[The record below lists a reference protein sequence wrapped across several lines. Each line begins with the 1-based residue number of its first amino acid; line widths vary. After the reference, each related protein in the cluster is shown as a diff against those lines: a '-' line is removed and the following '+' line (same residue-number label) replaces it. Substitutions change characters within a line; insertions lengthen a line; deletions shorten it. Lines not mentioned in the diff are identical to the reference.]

1 MHISCTNLT
10 IFYTDKHL
18 YADNTHFLHSL
29 TPVIT
34 ISGLYFWSIIIRLST
49 QGRIFGWLILKKTPP
64 MNSII
69 MGAFTYRVFWVM
81 TFTAVTAVQ
90 MIIYWFYFRFL
101 SDYPFSFWPG
111 SRKCLRGARLLS
123 CARIHTLW

>member
-1 MHISCTNLT
+1 MHIICTNLT

-18 YADNTHFLHSL
+18 YSSNTHFLHSL
-29 TPVIT
+29 TPNINNIRFVFLEYNYKT
-34 ISGLYFWSIIIRLST
+34 INTRQDIWM
-49 QGRIFGWLILKKTPP
+49 LILKKTPP